1 MAETKKVAEI
11 TAEEKWKKEQED
23 LFKRF
28 IQLNVNEHTETKND
42 LTYLS
47 WAWAWQETLKICPTA
62 TYEIKHF
69 LDKDNVSRCY
79 QYDPILGY
87 MVFTSVTINGL
98 TREMWLPVMDGANK
112 SMLDHPYKYQVKKYE
127 KDPKNPNGK
136 KVFLGNYEEKSVE
149 QATMFDINKTIM
161 RCLTKNLAMF
171 GLGIYIYAGED
182 LPIELGEPITA
193 KQMARIRELGIIE
206 PNVCKKFKVNAIE
219 ELSFQQ
225 AEFVINT
232 KEKALEKEKSAK
244 GDK

>member
-1 MAETKKVAEI
+1 MAETKKVVAEM
-11 TAEEKWKKEQED
+11 TPEEIWKKEQES
-23 LFKRF
+23 LFKKF

-69 LDKDNVSRCY
+69 ADKDNVLRCY

-87 MVFTSVTINGL
+87 MVFTSVTVNGL

-112 SMLDHPYKYQVKKYE
+112 AMLDHPYTYKVKKYE
-127 KDPKNPNGK
+127 WDEAKHRNIFKGQ
-136 KVFLGNYEEKSVE
+136 YEEKTVE
-149 QATMFDINKTIM
+149 QATMFDVNKTIM

-193 KQMARIRELGIIE
+193 KQKARIEELGIIV
-206 PNVCKKFKVNAIE
+206 PNVLKKFKVDSLD

-232 KEKALEKEKSAK
+232 KEKALEKEKQAK

>member
-1 MAETKKVAEI
+1 MTEQINYIDER
-11 TAEEKWKKEQED
+11 EKFQNEQKA
-23 LFKRF
+23 LFEKF
-28 IQLNVNEHTETKND
+28 IQLNVNDRTEKKND

-62 TYEIKHF
+62 TYVIEQFYDDKGIK
-69 LDKDNVSRCY
+69 KCY
-79 QYDPILGY
+79 QYDPDLGY

-112 SMLDHPYKYQVKKYE
+112 AMKDHEYTYKVKKYE
-127 KDPKNPNGK
+127 YNQATRKKEWNGEYED
-136 KVFLGNYEEKSVE
+136 KVVE

-182 LPIELGEPITA
+182 LPIEIEEPITA
-193 KQMARIRELGIIE
+193 EQIAKIKELGIIE
-206 PNVCKKFKVNAIE
+206 PNVCKKFKKNSIE
-219 ELSFQQ
+219 ELSFAE
-225 AEFVINT
+225 AEFAINT
-232 KEKALEKEKSAK
+232 KISALEKMK

>member
-1 MAETKKVAEI
+1 MTEI
-11 TAEEKWKKEQED
+11 NFIEEREKFQKEQKE
-23 LFKRF
+23 LFEKF
-28 IQLNVNEHTETKND
+28 VQLNVNDKTEKKND

-69 LDKDNVSRCY
+69 VDKDGVSRCY
-79 QYDPILGY
+79 QYDPLLGY

-112 SMLDHPYKYQVKKYE
+112 AMLDHPYEYIVGKGDKQYKK
-127 KDPKNPNGK
+127 K
-136 KVFLGNYEEKSVE
+136 VE
-149 QATMFDINKTIM
+149 QATMFDVNKTIM

-182 LPIELGEPITA
+182 TPKEIEDPITA
-193 KQMARIRELGIIE
+193 EQIARIRELEIIE
-206 PNVCKKFKVNAIE
+206 PNVCKKFQVGSIE
-219 ELSFQQ
+219 ELSFKQ
-225 AEFVINT
+225 AEFVISK
-232 KEKALEKEKSAK
+232 KESAMDKK

>member
-1 MAETKKVAEI
+1 VALVKEKNMAETKTKVVEL
-11 TAEEKWKKEQED
+11 TAEEKWEKEQEE
-23 LFKRF
+23 LFKKF
-28 IQLNVNEHTETKND
+28 VQLNVNDKTELKNN

-62 TYEIKHF
+62 TYKIKHF
-69 LDKDNVSRCY
+69 LDKDGVSRCY

-87 MVFTSVTINGL
+87 MVFTEVTIDGL

-112 SMLDHPYKYQVKKYE
+112 SMLDHPYTYTV
-127 KDPKNPNGK
+127 GK
-136 KVFLGNYEEKSVE
+136 GDKQYEKSVE

-182 LPIELGEPITA
+182 LPIEIGEPISA
-193 KQMARIRELGIIE
+193 KQLERIKELNINTL
-206 PNVCKKFKVNAIE
+206 NVCKRFKVNSIE
-219 ELSFQQ
+219 DLTYQQ
-225 AEFVINT
+225 AEFAINT
-232 KEKALEKEKSAK
+232 KEKALEQEKSAK

>member
-23 LFKRF
+23 LFRKF
-28 IQLNVNEHTETKND
+28 IQLNVNDHTETKND

-47 WAWAWQETLKICPTA
+47 WAWAWQETLRICPTA

-112 SMLDHPYKYQVKKYE
+112 SMLDRPYTYKVKKYE
-127 KDPKNPNGK
+127 YNKETK
-136 KVFLGNYEEKSVE
+136 KKEFMGNYDEKQVE

>member
-1 MAETKKVAEI
+1 MAETKKIAVEI
-11 TAEEKWKKEQED
+11 TAEEKWKKEQEE
-23 LFKRF
+23 LFKKF

-87 MVFTSVTINGL
+87 MVFTQVTINGL

-112 SMLDHPYKYQVKKYE
+112 SMLDHPYTYKVKKYE
-127 KDPKNPNGK
+127 YNKETK
-136 KVFLGNYEEKSVE
+136 KKEFMGNYDEKQVE

-182 LPIELGEPITA
+182 LPIELGEPITT
-193 KQMARIRELGIIE
+193 KQIARIRELEIIE
-206 PNVCKKFKVNAIE
+206 PNVCKKFKVGSIE
-219 ELSFQQ
+219 ELSYQQ
-225 AEFVINT
+225 AEFIINT

>member
-1 MAETKKVAEI
+1 MTNEI
-11 TAEEKWKKEQED
+11 NYIEERERWKKEQEE
-23 LFKRF
+23 LFKKF
-28 IQLNVNEHTETKND
+28 VQLNVNDHTELKSN

-69 LDKDNVSRCY
+69 LDKDGVSRCY
-79 QYDPILGY
+79 QFDPNLGY
-87 MVFTSVTINGL
+87 MVFTTVTINGL

-112 SMLDHPYKYQVKKYE
+112 AMKHEEYE
-127 KDPKNPNGK
+127 YVVGK
-136 KVFLGNYEEKSVE
+136 GDKQYTKSVE
-149 QATMFDINKTIM
+149 AATMFDINKTIM

-182 LPIELGEPITA
+182 LPIELGEPITS
-193 KQMARIRELGIIE
+193 KQIERIRELGIIE
-206 PNVCKKFKVNAIE
+206 PNVCKKFKVNSIE

-232 KEKALEKEKSAK
+232 KEKALEKEGK
-244 GDK
+244 

>member
-1 MAETKKVAEI
+1 MAETKKIAEI

-23 LFKRF
+23 LFKKF

-47 WAWAWQETLKICPTA
+47 WAWAWQETLKIYPTA
-62 TYEIKHF
+62 TYEIVHF
-69 LDKDNVSRCY
+69 TDVNGVSRCY

-87 MVFTSVTINGL
+87 MVFTRVTINEL

-112 SMLDHPYKYQVKKYE
+112 SMLDHPYTYKVKKYE
-127 KDPKNPNGK
+127 KDPATGK
-136 KVFLGNYEEKSVE
+136 KAWLGNYEDKSVE

-182 LPIELGEPITA
+182 LPIELGEPITQ
-193 KQMARIRELGIIE
+193 KQILRMRELEIIE
-206 PNVCKKFKVNAIE
+206 PNVCKKFKVGSIE
-219 ELSFQQ
+219 ELSYQQ
-225 AEFVINT
+225 AEFIINT
-232 KEKALEKEKSAK
+232 KEKAMEKEKSAK

>member
-1 MAETKKVAEI
+1 M
-11 TAEEKWKKEQED
+11 EKFQKEQKE
-23 LFKRF
+23 LFEKF
-28 IQLNVNEHTETKND
+28 IQLNVNDKTEKKND

-69 LDKDNVSRCY
+69 VDKDGVSRCY
-79 QYDPILGY
+79 QYDPSLGY

-112 SMLDHPYKYQVKKYE
+112 AMLDHSYEYIVGKGDKQYKKK
-127 KDPKNPNGK
+127 
-136 KVFLGNYEEKSVE
+136 VE
-149 QATMFDINKTIM
+149 QATMFDVNKTIM

-182 LPIELGEPITA
+182 LPMEIEDPITA
-193 KQMARIRELGIIE
+193 EQIARIRELEIIE
-206 PNVCKKFKVNAIE
+206 PNVCKKFQVGSIE
-219 ELSFQQ
+219 ELTFKQ
-225 AEFVINT
+225 AEFVISK
-232 KEKALEKEKSAK
+232 KESAMDKK

>member
-1 MAETKKVAEI
+1 M
-11 TAEEKWKKEQED
+11 EKFQKEQKE
-23 LFKRF
+23 LFEKF
-28 IQLNVNEHTETKND
+28 IQLNVNDKTEKKND

-69 LDKDNVSRCY
+69 VDKDGVSRCY
-79 QYDPILGY
+79 QYDPSLGY

-112 SMLDHPYKYQVKKYE
+112 AMLDHAYEYIVGKGDKQYKKK
-127 KDPKNPNGK
+127 
-136 KVFLGNYEEKSVE
+136 VE
-149 QATMFDINKTIM
+149 QATMFDVNKTIM

-182 LPIELGEPITA
+182 LPMEIEDPITA
-193 KQMARIRELGIIE
+193 EQIARIRELEIIE
-206 PNVCKKFKVNAIE
+206 PNVCKKFQVGSIE
-219 ELSFQQ
+219 ELSFKQ
-225 AEFVINT
+225 AEFVISK
-232 KEKALEKEKSAK
+232 KESAMDKK

>member
-1 MAETKKVAEI
+1 MAETKTKAVEI
-11 TAEEKWKKEQED
+11 TAEEKWEKEQEE
-23 LFKRF
+23 LFKKF

-87 MVFTSVTINGL
+87 MVFTQVTIDGL

-112 SMLDHPYKYQVKKYE
+112 AMKDHEYTYKVKKYVFNQE
-127 KDPKNPNGK
+127 TRKKEWNGEYED
-136 KVFLGNYEEKSVE
+136 KVVE

-182 LPIELGEPITA
+182 LPIELGEPITT
-193 KQMARIRELGIIE
+193 KQIARIRELEIIE
-206 PNVCKKFKVNAIE
+206 PNVCKKFKVGSIE
-219 ELSFQQ
+219 ELSYQQ
-225 AEFVINT
+225 AEFIINT
-232 KEKALEKEKSAK
+232 KEKALEKEKSTK

>member
-1 MAETKKVAEI
+1 MAETKTKAVEI
-11 TAEEKWKKEQED
+11 TAEEKWEKEQEE
-23 LFKRF
+23 LFKKF

-87 MVFTSVTINGL
+87 MVFTQVTIDGL

-112 SMLDHPYKYQVKKYE
+112 AMKDHEYTYKVKKYVFNQATRKKE
-127 KDPKNPNGK
+127 WNGEYED
-136 KVFLGNYEEKSVE
+136 KVVE

-182 LPIELGEPITA
+182 LPIELGEPITT
-193 KQMARIRELGIIE
+193 KQIARIRELEVIE
-206 PNVCKKFKVNAIE
+206 PNVCKKFKVGSIE
-219 ELSFQQ
+219 ELSYQQ
-225 AEFVINT
+225 AEFIINT
-232 KEKALEKEKSAK
+232 KEKALEKEKSTK